1 VIARTRHGDECAAT
15 LPAVHATFRPTA
27 GNDLN
32 AAPGKVLMNV
42 HPDERG
48 AVSRPGADIPTLL
61 LYGGAGLC
69 AFFAGYQLLE
79 VYVLIPRFGTHMLYL
94 LHMLRGITASILLAS
109 FASWYLIQHP
119 TIVRRQRFDATR
131 GGFLESREWKGEHL
145 RWFIQMRWV
154 ASGFALAL
162 IVIAVPLTGI
172 LSAEHLPQLLIF
184 WGILVVTNFLF
195 LHALQRG
202 FDFERQVIAQS
213 VVDLAVLTGMLNA
226 SGGIENPLSVAYL
239 FHVII
244 ASILLPKRKA
254 IGVAVFGSATFT
266 FLALGELFQ
275 ILPHATI
282 LLFPHSV
289 GMSGGHMNVIHAAHE
304 PVFVTGRVLSF
315 LGVML
320 LTAYF
325 TTLVTERLRESEAD
339 LEAGARKAILEQR
352 RLEGVIDAAGLGIAI
367 VGTDGVLSW
376 VNARLA
382 EWLEWPAT
390 AIGAACPHDHSHPHH
405 CLACAATRTLQHDEQ
420 AESDVA
426 LSANNGRL
434 RYFRCLTSPVH
445 DADGRAVQ
453 AVAVVEDVTARK
465 ALEAEALHAGRLAV
479 LGQLAAGIAHEIGN
493 PLSSLHARLQLMK
506 RRNDPEFH
514 RQSIDVLQSQI
525 DRIGRIVRNVSHL
538 AQGVR
543 DGWTTVDVNAVAGE
557 ALSLVRLDAR
567 AAEVRFSERLQPALA
582 PVRGVRDQILQVTLN
597 LLLNAVEAMPDGGTL
612 EVATTVEDQRVRV
625 AITDSGL
632 GIDENVRA
640 RLFEPFFTTKSEGTG
655 LGLSICYSLVHA
667 HGGTIDVSSQPG
679 QGSCFTINLPI
690 AAAVAAAVAARSPHP

>member
-1 VIARTRHGDECAAT
+1 MGVR
-15 LPAVHATFRPTA
+15 
-27 GNDLN
+27 
-32 AAPGKVLMNV
+32 
-42 HPDERG
+42 PDEPG
-48 AVSRPGADIPTLL
+48 AVSRRPADIPTLL

-69 AFFAGYQLLE
+69 AFFGGYQLLE
-79 VYVLIPRFGTHMLYL
+79 TYVLIPRFGTQALYL

-109 FASWYLIQHP
+109 FAAWYLIQHP
-119 TIVRRQRFDATR
+119 TIVQRQRFDVTR

-154 ASGFALAL
+154 AAGFTLAL

-172 LSAEHLPQLLIF
+172 LSAAHLPQLLIF
-184 WGILVVTNFLF
+184 WGVLIVGNFLF
-195 LHALQRG
+195 LHSLQRG
-202 FDFERQVIAQS
+202 FDFDRQVIAQT

-254 IGVAVFGSATFT
+254 IGVAVFGSAIFT
-266 FLALGELFQ
+266 FLALGELFE
-275 ILPHATI
+275 ILPHSTI

-289 GMSGGHMNVIHAAHE
+289 GMSDGHMHISHASHE
-304 PVFVTGRVLSF
+304 PVFVTGRVLAF

-339 LEAGARKAILEQR
+339 LETAARKAILEQR
-352 RLEGVIDAAGLGIAI
+352 RLEGVIDAAGLGMAV
-367 VGTDGVLSW
+367 VGTDGMLAW

-382 EWLEWPAT
+382 GWFGWPAP
-390 AIGAACPHDHSHPHH
+390 AIGAACPHDHRDPRN
-405 CLACAATRTLQHDEQ
+405 CIACAAARTLGRCEQ
-420 AESDVA
+420 SESEVA
-426 LSANNGRL
+426 LSGNGGPL
-434 RYFRCLTSPVH
+434 RYFRCMTSPVH

-465 ALEAEALHAGRLAV
+465 ALESEALHAGRLAV

-538 AQGVR
+538 AHSAR
-543 DGWTTVDVNAVAGE
+543 EGWTTIDVNAVAGE
-557 ALSLVRLDAR
+557 AVALVRLDAR
-567 AAEVRFSERLQPALA
+567 AAEIRFSERFQRALA
-582 PVRGVRDQILQVTLN
+582 PVRGVRDQLLQVMLN
-597 LLLNAVEAMPDGGTL
+597 VLLNAVEAMPGGGTL
-612 EVATTVEDQRVRV
+612 DVATTVEDQRVRLAV
-625 AITDSGL
+625 TDSGI
-632 GIDENVRA
+632 GIDESVRA

-655 LGLSICYSLVHA
+655 LGL
-667 HGGTIDVSSQPG
+667 
-679 QGSCFTINLPI
+679 
-690 AAAVAAAVAARSPHP
+690 